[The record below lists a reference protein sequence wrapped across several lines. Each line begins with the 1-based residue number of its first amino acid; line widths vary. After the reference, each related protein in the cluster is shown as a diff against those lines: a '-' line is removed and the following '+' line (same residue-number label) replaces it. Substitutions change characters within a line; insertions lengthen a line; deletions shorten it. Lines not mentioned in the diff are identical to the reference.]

1 MGFLKDIRTIQNSK
15 YNEGYKTEEIRLRVT
30 PAEKREIEML
40 AKCQSLKVSQFIRWA
55 ILSKYKNDFIR
66 E

>member
-1 MGFLKDIRTIQNSK
+1 MGFLKDIRTIQEAK
-15 YNEGYKTEEIRLRVT
+15 YNEGFKTEEIRFRVT
-30 PAEKREIEML
+30 PEEKKEFEML
-40 AKCQSLKVSQFIRWA
+40 AKCQSLKVSQFIRFV